1 MAAGEGYTLEG
12 EFKAVNAGE
21 YTAVAKLTNTAN
33 YQWDDGTTEDKTIV
47 WSIGEKTPA
56 VSDFAVTYPR
66 SEDLVYDG
74 NAKEVTAELSDSYP
88 TQDITLTV
96 VYTNADGIAVE
107 EPTNAGTY
115 TVKLCVSGSSNFA
128 AAELAL
134 DDLTIVPMGQ
144 ELSFAEARV
153 DLTYDPASTSYT
165 QTVSGA
171 EGPVAYRGSDDT
183 VAAVDA
189 ATGEVTIR
197 KAGTVVITA
206 MSDDSN
212 HNYAQSSATY
222 TLVIQ
227 KAAQDTPAGLEGTA
241 PSSIGGTDGTITGV
255 TSAMEYSA
263 DGVNYVTC
271 PDGTLAG
278 LDSGTYQVRFK
289 ETDTHRAGAVLNVTV
304 PVHQHTFD
312 QKAESQQ
319 YRKADATCL
328 SPALYYKSQRLR
340 RLQ

>member
-1 MAAGEGYTLEG
+1 M
-12 EFKAVNAGE
+12 
-21 YTAVAKLTNTAN
+21 
-33 YQWDDGTTEDKTIV
+33 
-47 WSIGEKTPA
+47 
-56 VSDFAVTYPR
+56 
-66 SEDLVYDG
+66 
-74 NAKEVTAELSDSYP
+74 
-88 TQDITLTV
+88 
-96 VYTNADGIAVE
+96 
-107 EPTNAGTY
+107 
-115 TVKLCVSGSSNFA
+115 KLCVSGSSNFA

-134 DDLTIVPMGQ
+134 ADLTIVPMGQ
-144 ELSFAEARV
+144 ELSFAETRV

-171 EGPVAYRGSDDT
+171 KGPVVYRGSDDT

-227 KAAQDTPAGLEGTA
+227 KAAQDAPAGLEGTA

-278 LDSGTYQVRFK
+278 LNSGIYQV
-289 ETDTHRAGAVLNVTV
+289 A
-304 PVHQHTFD
+304 
-312 QKAESQQ
+312 S
-319 YRKADATCL
+319 
-328 SPALYYKSQRLR
+328 R
-340 RLQ
+340 RLTPTGPVRLWM